1 MKRHIKFRVWNIPQ
15 KQCKPVEGSV
25 IHIDDETNTSTLKPM
40 DEDHGVQQS
49 LNLYDIDGK
58 EIFEGDIVDLYAKK
72 QSSYKPKAIH
82 QASVRWIE
90 AYACFGLYQY
100 KNGEEIP
107 IYKVDTKKLRVLGNV
122 LEGTPKA

>member
-1 MKRHIKFRVWNIPQ
+1 MKRHIKFRVWDIPQ
-15 KQCKPVEGSV
+15 KQFKPVEGSV
-25 IHIDDETNTSTLKPM
+25 IHIDDETNTSTLKPI
-40 DEDHGVQQS
+40 DENHRIQQS

-107 IYKVDTKKLRVLGNV
+107 IYKVDTKKLRVLGNI
-122 LEGTPKA
+122 LKDSTKA